1 VHEIRIGTVN
11 WRKYRPLRQLVP
23 IGVPPKRKA
32 LNLKSERD
40 VIVSAEKRK
49 CSVRIL
55 VDGFGVSKTQI
66 SNILHAKDELKKQWM
81 ANGHAGRMRTTE
93 D

>member
-1 VHEIRIGTVN
+1 M
-11 WRKYRPLRQLVP
+11 L
-23 IGVPPKRKA
+23 PKRKA
-32 LNLKSERD
+32 LDLKMKID

-49 CSVRIL
+49 CSMRIL
-55 VDGFGVSKTQI
+55 VDEFGVRKTQI

-81 ANGHAGRMRTTE
+81 ANGHAGRMTTTE